1 MREKTLVFFHIPKTA
16 GTTISSIIR
25 PLYSKEECYIC
36 SSDNRTHLQGNI
48 DFANLDDEQKRKYKY
63 ISGHLELFLLHNIPQ
78 DYIAI
83 TFLRNPVERIIS
95 LYYFILKT
103 ETHHLHTRLNESN
116 ISLKEF
122 VLGGFWEEVDNGMT
136 RRLSGIGSL
145 VPYGKCNNDMLILAK
160 NNLLGFDFIGI
171 QERFDEF
178 LFLMSKI
185 LELKN
190 ILYTSKNVG
199 HKSKK
204 YHDIDK
210 DTITVPLS
218 TMINGTMLK
227 PTVKVNFKQAFNDLK
242 VKVIEYQKQQLTNQV
257 TEQANDVVNDVLENV
272 GIKTDS
278 TNVLNDILND
288 TGIIKTDS
296 TSNGTEDVIKDV
308 LGGLF
313 GGKKKKKKKK

>member
-210 DTITVPLS
+210 DTIMAITKYNLYD
-218 TMINGTMLK
+218 IELYNFARLK
-227 PTVKVNFKQAFNDLK
+227 YK
-242 VKVIEYQKQQLTNQV
+242 EYSV
-257 TEQANDVVNDVLENV
+257 
-272 GIKTDS
+272 
-278 TNVLNDILND
+278 
-288 TGIIKTDS
+288 
-296 TSNGTEDVIKDV
+296 VIKDNLNTEFKKFKIINEKFKKAQKKTTN
-308 LGGLF
+308 LG
-313 GGKKKKKKKK
+313 